1 MALRETDVVY
11 GRKYG
16 SALVMD
22 AFRPKGDRNG
32 AGVILVISGGL
43 WSGPEYLRL
52 PFFTQCIRTLA
63 EKGYVV
69 FAVMH
74 GSQPKYTLLEIRDDL
89 PRAVR
94 YVRHHARRFGI
105 RPDGIGILGFSSG
118 GHLALLAAT
127 SATSG
132 DANAE
137 DPVDRESSALQA
149 AVAYF
154 PNVDLLNYGAQG
166 RLISEHFASLKLGVD
181 ACFDFH
187 RWDKE
192 RGLFVPLT
200 NAESRVVL
208 RETSPLVHVT
218 ADDPPTLLFHGDQDR
233 LVPIQQSEILVRR
246 MREVGVECNLVVAKG
261 EGHGWKTALPGERD
275 EVVRWFDRH
284 LLRETNAPPPTRRR
298 DHRGRAGEARI
309 PLYVF
314 WTFAAV
320 AIAITGWVAANRR
333 TLFPGTRQQ
342 PTRCL
347 PSNADRPLALRW
359 ACHRAKS
366 HTVRPPLVNRS
377 C

>member
-1 MALRETDVVY
+1 MSRVAAAAVIVVSAALGQAQEPDNAGKAFEQPDRILAGIRALLEPAEENVSSVAVRETDIVY

-16 SALVMD
+16 TALVMD
-22 AFRPKGDRNG
+22 AFTPKGDRNG

-52 PFFTQCIRTLA
+52 PFFTQNVRTLV

-69 FAVMH
+69 FPAMH

-137 DPVDRESSALQA
+137 DPVDRESSKLQA

-154 PNVDLLNYGAQG
+154 PNTDLLNYGAPG

-192 RGLFVPLT
+192 RGLFVPLSD
-200 NAESRVVL
+200 AERRVVF
-208 RETSPLVHVT
+208 RATSPLAHVT

-233 LVPIQQSEILVRR
+233 IVPIQQSEVFARR
-246 MREVGVECNLVVAKG
+246 MGEVGVECKLVVAKG
-261 EGHGWKTALPGERD
+261 AGHGWKTPLPDERA
-275 EVVRWFDRH
+275 EVVEWFDRH
-284 LLRETNAPPPTRRR
+284 LLRQVKASSPPTR
-298 DHRGRAGEARI
+298 
-309 PLYVF
+309 
-314 WTFAAV
+314 
-320 AIAITGWVAANRR
+320 
-333 TLFPGTRQQ
+333 
-342 PTRCL
+342 
-347 PSNADRPLALRW
+347 
-359 ACHRAKS
+359 
-366 HTVRPPLVNRS
+366 
-377 C
+377 